1 MAKWKEHNL
10 LLQEGLAL
18 LDDPEALRTD
28 PDEDWGPYGP
38 TRLDDLPYMTQE
50 VVSKLMEYSLET
62 GALAP
67 DEGNGHHPAELWYQG
82 DGLFIRIGLYARD
95 FEATGGNI
103 YFVARSNS
111 NGLGKVAFQTTISHI
126 EDISWTNAYLKIKVA
141 HKVFSNER
149 KELGAEYTP
158 KDDDTI
164 YFPVGKHRSKAT
176 SMLADRGFRTPRS
189 KRMFN
194 PYKGEGYSRLPI

>member
-1 MAKWKEHNL
+1 MAKWKEENL

-141 HKVFSNER
+141 HKVFSKAR

>member
-1 MAKWKEHNL
+1 MAKWKEDNF

-18 LDDPEALRTD
+18 LDDPEALAVD
-28 PDEDWGPYGP
+28 PDEAWGPYGP

-67 DEGNGHHPAELWYQG
+67 YEGNGHHPDELWYQG
-82 DGLFIRIGLYARD
+82 DGLFIAIKLYARD

-103 YFVARSNS
+103 HFVTHSNS
-111 NGLGKVAFQTTISHI
+111 DGRPVQFQTTISHI

-141 HKVFSNER
+141 HKVFSKAR

-158 KDDDTI
+158 KDDDTL
-164 YFPVGKHRSKAT
+164 YFPVGKHRSRAT
-176 SMLADRGFRTPRS
+176 AMLADRGFMTPRS
-189 KRMFN
+189 KRTPN

>member
-1 MAKWKEHNL
+1 
-10 LLQEGLAL
+10 
-18 LDDPEALRTD
+18 
-28 PDEDWGPYGP
+28 
-38 TRLDDLPYMTQE
+38 MTQE

-141 HKVFSNER
+141 HKVFSKAR